1 MEPSIKKMGS
11 KHHHLVGSWMK
22 GVVQATAVAVG
33 ARMFQL
39 LAADVVVAPVSLVV
53 VVVQEQSSL
62 LHTHRPEHRHNLSVT
77 AYSASTPQLESLVSL
92 DVTWCL
98 RAVFPHPR
106 SNQDKSVC
114 VSTS

>member
-1 MEPSIKKMGS
+1 MGA
-11 KHHHLVGSWMK
+11 KHHHLVGNWMK
-22 GVVQATAVAVG
+22 GVVEATAVG
-33 ARMFQL
+33 ARMFQQ
-39 LAADVVVAPVSLVV
+39 LAADVVAAPVSLVV

-62 LHTHRPEHRHNLSVT
+62 SHTHRPEHRHNLLVT

>member
-39 LAADVVVAPVSLVV
+39 LAADVVAAPVSLVV